1 MRSRRVRSMPAIG
14 TCEVSVPLGP
24 LMGLGCNVSAGALEH
39 VGHTSVVV
47 AGLDDDEAVPVDR
60 VDQPML
66 VSDPPRPVAG
76 QVRTGSD
83 RAAPACR

>member
-1 MRSRRVRSMPAIG
+1 MPAIG

-47 AGLDDDEAVPVDR
+47 ARLDDEGVPVDR

-66 VSDPPRPVAG
+66 VRDPPRPVARE
-76 QVRTGSD
+76 VLTE
-83 RAAPACR
+83 